1 MCHNRLYGRGME
13 NADSD
18 LTMDMVRILLA
29 KIYDE
34 TVTSDTAYPH
44 SGSLRNSTS
53 PKTGGP
59 RGENHP

>member
-44 SGSLRNSTS
+44 FWITPEQYSWSKRWSICST
-53 PKTGGP
+53 PT
-59 RGENHP
+59 

>member
-44 SGSLRNSTS
+44 F
-53 PKTGGP
+53 
-59 RGENHP
+59 